1 MGNRPNNAGR
11 PSAFRPPPNGV
22 RGGNGGG
29 NRFPNNA
36 SNRPFTAFN
45 RPPNTGSGSR
55 PNQRPSGFGAT
66 GGNRPTNRPPVSS
79 NVFGSSGGNRGL
91 ANRPPPR
98 VHGNLNGNRPSVGGG
113 SNFGN
118 PNSGRFA
125 NQGIP
130 NNVGGGF
137 NGGNSIDGALPNQEG
152 RDGRQF
158 NGASG
163 GRGSG
168 SFGISSRPGGRR
180 PVGNNRRPQGSRG
193 PGGNRAVSGNN
204 AGRGGRQFSRFE
216 GKVPAHIRPANG
228 VKVTSVTAP
237 VKSRPAVI
245 NKFTGSEW
253 NKFGPGGFRSFND
266 TMGPEVCQRPGLFRH
281 PTECD
286 KFYECYWDKWIEKYT
301 LHVFPCP
308 VVLGYDTDI
317 TACNWPFEG
326 PQSQCAKPR

>member
-1 MGNRPNNAGR
+1 MPPPR
-11 PSAFRPPPNGV
+11 PSNTFSSTTF
-22 RGGNGGG
+22 GGNGQG
-29 NRFPNNA
+29 NSFPNN
-36 SNRPFTAFN
+36 RPSGAFTAFN
-45 RPPNTGSGSR
+45 RPQGSG
-55 PNQRPSGFGAT
+55 A
-66 GGNRPTNRPPVSS
+66 
-79 NVFGSSGGNRGL
+79 
-91 ANRPPPR
+91 
-98 VHGNLNGNRPSVGGG
+98 GNRPSSNSNGFGSLNNNRPFPSTGGNVRPSNAFNGIAAQGG
-113 SNFGN
+113 SRGPPNRPGFGGSSN
-118 PNSGRFA
+118 V
-125 NQGIP
+125 
-130 NNVGGGF
+130 NNNRPFGGF
-137 NGGNSIDGALPNQEG
+137 NGGNSIDGTSQEG
-152 RDGRQF
+152 REGRQF
-158 NGASG
+158 GGLGGNLG
-163 GRGSG
+163 GRGNG
-168 SFGISSRPGGRR
+168 NFGNPRR
-180 PVGNNRRPQGSRG
+180 PQNNRPAVNNRRPQGSRG
-193 PGGNRAVSGNN
+193 LGGNRAVSGNN

-266 TMGPEVCQRPGLFRH
+266 TMGPEVCKRPGLFRH

-326 PQSQCAKPR
+326 PHAQCAKS